1 MKVLQIYKAYFPDTP
16 GGLQEAIRQISLH
29 TSKHGV
35 ESKIFCLS
43 KNPLPKKIKTEEG
56 EIIRSKSW
64 FSPGHNDMGLIDSFL
79 EFRALVKWADILH
92 FHFPWPFADLLYLFS
107 FIRKKSVMTYHSD
120 VVGKGILSKLYNP
133 LMKFMLNRMDII
145 VATSPRYLDSSKVLK
160 NIKNKKKLK
169 YISLGLDKKEYQK
182 HENEIDDKK
191 ILNKFKL
198 KKNKYFLFIGVL
210 RKYKGLD
217 FLFPASNLV
226 DFKIAIA
233 GATQPGDLDT
243 GNFYIEESKKYKNI
257 SMIGEVSNTEKICLI
272 KNSKGLVLPSHLRSE
287 AFGIV
292 LLEAAIYGKPLVSC
306 EIETGTSFANLDN
319 YSGIVVNP
327 EDPTLLANAMKKI
340 YLNEELATKF
350 GNNARKRFD
359 DLFTADKMGSSYLN
373 VYKKLIDKDNKNS
386 KTNVFK
392 GTRD

>member
-1 MKVLQIYKAYFPDTP
+1 
-16 GGLQEAIRQISLH
+16 
-29 TSKHGV
+29 
-35 ESKIFCLS
+35 
-43 KNPLPKKIKTEEG
+43 
-56 EIIRSKSW
+56 
-64 FSPGHNDMGLIDSFL
+64 
-79 EFRALVKWADILH
+79 
-92 FHFPWPFADLLYLFS
+92 
-107 FIRKKSVMTYHSD
+107 MTYHSD

>member
-1 MKVLQIYKAYFPDTP
+1 
-16 GGLQEAIRQISLH
+16 
-29 TSKHGV
+29 
-35 ESKIFCLS
+35 
-43 KNPLPKKIKTEEG
+43 
-56 EIIRSKSW
+56 
-64 FSPGHNDMGLIDSFL
+64 
-79 EFRALVKWADILH
+79 
-92 FHFPWPFADLLYLFS
+92 
-107 FIRKKSVMTYHSD
+107 MTYHSD

-145 VATSPRYLDSSKVLK
+145 VATSPRYLSSSEVLK

-169 YISLGLDKKEYQK
+169 YINYGLDEKEYKK
-182 HENEIDDKK
+182 HENKIDEEK
-191 ILNKFKL
+191 ILNKFQL
-198 KKNKYFLFIGVL
+198 KKNKYFLFIGIL

-233 GATQPGDLDT
+233 GGSQPGDLDT

-257 SMIGEVSNTEKICLI
+257 SMLGEVSNSEKICLI

-292 LLEAAIYGKPLVSC
+292 LLEAAIYGKPLVTC

-319 YSGIVVNP
+319 HSGIVVNP
-327 EDPTLLANAMKKI
+327 ENPILLANAMKKI
-340 YLNEELATKF
+340 YLNEELAAKF

-359 DLFTADKMGSSYLN
+359 DLFTADKMGSSYLD
-373 VYKKLIDKDNKNS
+373 VYEKLIE
-386 KTNVFK
+386 T
-392 GTRD
+392 T